1 MPKVKRSKRSRGV
14 EEEVFSVETIIDKKI
29 TDGKVYYYLK
39 WFGYEDSDNTWE
51 PVDNLSCPA
60 LIEEFERQWAE
71 THATG
76 SSDSSSGAKKSN
88 SRKAPTSSKSKSKGH
103 KIALGTSK
111 VISPTQLNGD
121 DDQTDERIVPQQVS
135 GFAKGWDAEDILGA
149 TEENGQILFLIKWY
163 DGIYICNLYWIFIYS
178 QFTSHI
184 PIYKSSLIYLI
195 SISIISIFITGSKPR
210 HPS

>member
-1 MPKVKRSKRSRGV
+1 MPKVKKSKRSRGV

-39 WFGYEDSDNTWE
+39 WFGYEESDNTWE

-76 SSDSSSGAKKSN
+76 SSDSSSGTKKSN
-88 SRKAPTSSKSKSKGH
+88 SRKATPSSKTKSRGQ

-111 VISPTQLNGD
+111 VIHTVSPTQLNGD
-121 DDQTDERIVPQQVS
+121 DDQAGERIVPQQVS

-163 DGIYICNLYWIFIYS
+163 DGIYIHSCTCIYICTYNIHS
-178 QFTSHI
+178 CTCI
-184 PIYKSSLIYLI
+184 
-195 SISIISIFITGSKPR
+195 
-210 HPS
+210 

>member
-88 SRKAPTSSKSKSKGH
+88 SRKAPTSSKSKSKGQ

-121 DDQTDERIVPQQVS
+121 DDQADERIVPQQVS

-149 TEENGQILFLIKWY
+149 TEENGQILFLIKWKEAETPELVY
-163 DGIYICNLYWIFIYS
+163 ATEAN
-178 QFTSHI
+178 TAI
-184 PIYKSSLIYLI
+184 PQMVIKFYE
-195 SISIISIFITGSKPR
+195 SKLTWHEHTPKEENE
-210 HPS
+210 S